1 MYLRLKFGKLGGGIF
16 GILGGGIFV
25 EYYWIGVLLL
35 LNRGIIVIK
44 YGYYYKKNRDIII
57 IK

>member
-1 MYLRLKFGKLGGGIF
+1 MYLRLKFGKSGGGIF

-35 LNRGIIVIK
+35 LKRGIIVIK
-44 YGYYYKKNRDIII
+44 
-57 IK
+57 